1 MECRCV
7 SAQLEKTALID
18 QSNQYTDAEIDR
30 PLYQVPYAHQLNAAR
45 ASCIGSTQYDSVS
58 DLTDN
63 FCGQLGCLI
72 Q

>member
-7 SAQLEKTALID
+7 SAQLEKAALID
-18 QSNQYTDAEIDR
+18 QSSQYTDAEIDR

-45 ASCIGSTQYDSVS
+45 ASCNGSTQHDFVS
-58 DLTDN
+58 DLTDS
-63 FCGQLGCLI
+63 FCGQLGSLI